1 MGIDIRNMGTDD
13 SDDGAVDPNGN
24 NPWYAPG
31 GGTWQ
36 GTISNGSGQTSGQTG
51 GATPA
56 PVPGSANWNQL
67 LQNIHNAI
75 NSNGMA
81 PVLGFTGT
89 AKLND
94 MFAVDFLGFNFG
106 AVNAH
111 GTPNIDIMEDATL
124 AIGNM
129 KRSKSGW
136 APFDLA
142 LMDDEE
148 SDVIRIVHRQMDEQA
163 AHGDMFDMTVR
174 YYDKQGNETSTMYLV
189 DCEFIEV
196 TTEPL
201 NMATQVP
208 NTPLKMFVTVQPKL
222 VRYS

>member
-1 MGIDIRNMGTDD
+1 MGIDIRNSGTDD

-24 NPWYAPG
+24 SPWYAPG
-31 GGTWQ
+31 GIGRGQITGQ
-36 GTISNGSGQTSGQTG
+36 GSTP
-51 GATPA
+51 GAQPA
-56 PVPGSANWNQL
+56 SPGAPPTPGSQQWNQL

-75 NSNGMA
+75 ASSGTA
-81 PVLGFTGT
+81 PSIGFTGT

-106 AVNAH
+106 SVNAH
-111 GTPNIDIMEDATL
+111 GTPNIDIMEDAVI
-124 AIGNM
+124 AVGSM
-129 KRSKSGW
+129 KRHKTGW

-142 LMDDEE
+142 FMDDEE
-148 SDVIRIVHRQMDEQA
+148 SDVIRIIHRQLDEQA
-163 AHGDMFDMTVR
+163 VHGDMFDMTVR

-196 TTEPL
+196 ETDPL
-201 NMATQVP
+201 NMATQQP
-208 NTPLKMFVTVQPKL
+208 HTPLKLVVTVQPKL